1 MDHVPADGC
10 VARSLPELVAVFADA
25 YADRHQHGQF
35 FNGFGMRLGFGAD
48 ALGHVGGATQ
58 ADEARLEAEL
68 SGEFGVQRI
77 HRGSIVFE
85 GRVL

>member
-1 MDHVPADGC
+1 MDHVPADGW
-10 VARSLPELVAVFADA
+10 VARGVPELVAVFAGAD
-25 YADRHQHGQF
+25 ADRHQHGQF
-35 FNGFGMRLGFGAD
+35 LDGFGLRLGFWAD
-48 ALGHVGGATQ
+48 GLGHVGGTTE

-77 HRGSIVFE
+77 HTGSIVFE